1 VILPT
6 ITAAEAT
13 AVATNPEA
21 LAKATAEE
29 ATQVFQALELDTLSD
44 NQLVELVAAVQDA
57 PVAVR
62 ESFEEEI
69 DIFGSGAVD
78 NYVPIGSTVPVK
90 TRRALIAIGAV
101 MSVTPA
107 LKRRK

>member
-21 LAKATAEE
+21 LAHVTAEE
-29 ATQVFQALELDTLSD
+29 ATQVFEALVLDELTDD
-44 NQLVELVAAVQDA
+44 QLQELVAAVQDA
-57 PVAVR
+57 PTEVR
-62 ESFEEEI
+62 TAFEESI

-78 NYVPIGSTVPVK
+78 TYVPIGSTVPVK
-90 TRRALIAIGAV
+90 TRRALIAIGAAA
-101 MSVTPA
+101 SVAPA

>member
-29 ATQVFQALELDTLSD
+29 ATQVVQALELDTLSD

>member
-1 VILPT
+1 MPT

-13 AVATNPEA
+13 AVATNPEV
-21 LAKATAEE
+21 LATITKDE
-29 ATQVFQALELDTLSD
+29 ATEVFQALELDTLTD
-44 NQLVELVAAVQDA
+44 TQLEELVAAVQDA
-57 PVAVR
+57 PTEVR
-62 ESFEEEI
+62 EAFEKEI
-69 DIFGSGAVD
+69 DIFSGSTD
-78 NYVPIGSTVPVK
+78 TYVPIGSTVPVK